1 MMVGLPWEHRVGC
14 DQLWSGSSAK
24 ANESGKQKAQESD
37 ATRRWSR
44 FSENKKKGVVQ
55 SKIDRRLHK
64 DAHVGEN
71 KRKKARKKK
80 KTLKQRNQQN
90 TIWRVLLWFRRA
102 LYRHFF
108 LFIIA
113 AVKER
118 GREEN
123 DVTRHPVSS
132 RNQKEQAKEKE
143 ESQQKKKKKLEQ
155 KQKTRSKAI
164 KQKKNLPLIIMIS
177 QIADRGGEKGK

>member
-1 MMVGLPWEHRVGC
+1 
-14 DQLWSGSSAK
+14 
-24 ANESGKQKAQESD
+24 
-37 ATRRWSR
+37 
-44 FSENKKKGVVQ
+44 
-55 SKIDRRLHK
+55 
-64 DAHVGEN
+64 
-71 KRKKARKKK
+71 
-80 KTLKQRNQQN
+80 
-90 TIWRVLLWFRRA
+90 
-102 LYRHFF
+102 

>member
-1 MMVGLPWEHRVGC
+1 
-14 DQLWSGSSAK
+14 
-24 ANESGKQKAQESD
+24 
-37 ATRRWSR
+37 
-44 FSENKKKGVVQ
+44 VVQ

-71 KRKKARKKK
+71 KRKKSEKEKKNFQTK
-80 KTLKQRNQQN
+80 KPTKHNL
-90 TIWRVLLWFRRA
+90 TRA
-102 LYRHFF
+102 PLVPSRAVSAFF